1 MKMKE
6 QDYMTPV
13 VRVIQ
18 FRMRTRISDSSPYGY
33 DNGNITGYDSDE
45 EQG

>member
-1 MKMKE
+1 MKE
-6 QDYMTPV
+6 QDYSTPS

-18 FRMRTRISDSSPYGY
+18 FRIRTQISASSPYGY
-33 DNGNITGYDSDE
+33 DDGNITGYDSDE